1 MPRTLLV
8 IPFLLLALGCGDSAA
23 QRQAAAENYRRAQE
37 LEERRLK
44 EIADDA
50 SLSEADAI
58 RKYLDQFPTVPKNLP
73 ADVAPGWAANQRNNQ
88 WHLVIHA
95 VLQAQYAN
103 SSADERMRKERNTV
117 RWHMAG
123 CKRML
128 DHLGGRKVQSVTV
141 VIYTQLTGQDK
152 HTELFRAVMT
162 RADLPKVEQAAEL
175 PAFESANNPAT
186 AAEGTVYDPRGP
198 KIGDCWTVELNRYPD
213 LEYKKR

>member
-1 MPRTLLV
+1 MPRLLLV
-8 IPFLLLALGCGDSAA
+8 VPFLLLALGCGDSAA

-44 EIADDA
+44 EISDDA

-58 RKYLDQFPTVPKNLP
+58 KKYLDHFPTVPKNLS
-73 ADVAPGWAANQRNNQ
+73 ADVAPGWAANQINNQ

-95 VLQAQYAN
+95 VLQAQSAD
-103 SSADERMRKERNTV
+103 SSADERMRKERDTI

-128 DHLGGRKVQSVTV
+128 DHLNGRKVQSVTV
-141 VIYTQLTGQDK
+141 SIYTKLTGQDK

-162 RADLPKVEQAAEL
+162 RADLPKVEKIPEL
-175 PAFESANNPAT
+175 ANFESANNPDT
-186 AAEGTVYDPRGP
+186 AAEGAVYDPRGP